1 MDVIILRGIPGSG
14 KSTYAKSISCPWI
27 VICSADDFLSMGGSY
42 NFNPSQLRNA
52 HDWCYGKYRASLA
65 LDVPLVVV
73 DNTNTRAWE
82 FERYISAAKEWQ
94 YNVRVCR
101 MVADVETCIRRQV
114 HNVPADKILQM
125 AERFEDYPGEEL
137 IITKG

>member
-14 KSTYAKSISCPWI
+14 KSTYADSVSDDDTT
-27 VICSADDFLSMGGSY
+27 ICSAYQYFTISGY
-42 NFNPSQLRNA
+42 YEFNPSLLRKA
-52 HDWCYGKYRASLA
+52 HNRCYDRFISAMEFGRKLTI
-65 LDVPLVVV
+65 V
-73 DNTNTRAWE
+73 DNTNTRLWE
-82 FERYISAAKEWQ
+82 FERYLDSAESYGAK
-94 YNVRVCR
+94 VRVCR

-125 AERFEDYPGEEL
+125 AGRFEDYPGEEL